1 MRKERGSKSSGI
13 LGASWAIGS
22 SFSPDPAVKFGQY
35 VVMLK
40 LSWAMLNRVEAICQI
55 CSAMLLALHPKTLS
69 PSRTRILSELL
80 RTILAPNEGQVQLS
94 RRQVGCLAAALEPSW
109 ANFVYLGAH
118 NGGTTSALPPPKSC
132 PQWPCSRARI
142 NAATTQNKKTRPKRS
157 PQWPCSSK

>member
-1 MRKERGSKSSGI
+1 MIPKSEVKEGQMRKERGSKSSGI

-80 RTILAPNEGQVQLS
+80 RTILAPSGGRVQPS
-94 RRQVGCLAAALEPSW
+94 RCHGDT
-109 ANFVYLGAH
+109 N
-118 NGGTTSALPPPKSC
+118 SALLKAIQKHTSKTLPPVALQPSKNQRSNHPKT
-132 PQWPCSRARI
+132 QKLLQ
-142 NAATTQNKKTRPKRS
+142 NALPSGPAAQP
-157 PQWPCSSK
+157 